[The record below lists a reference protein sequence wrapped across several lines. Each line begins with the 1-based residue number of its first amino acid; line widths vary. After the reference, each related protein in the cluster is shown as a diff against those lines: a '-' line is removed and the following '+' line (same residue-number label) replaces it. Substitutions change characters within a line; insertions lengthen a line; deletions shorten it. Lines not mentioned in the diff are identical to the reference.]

1 MTSLSLGVN
10 APLEWTSC
18 SVAGRLELPGTEEK
32 QLSVSTHR
40 ETDRKIQTD
49 RLKPV
54 TSLLCYQQS
63 SKQIYLRNNPVIHHT
78 RVSLIPPVM
87 EAVLIRWSIYY
98 RPQRSCGKIMFLHL
112 SVILF
117 TGGPDTPLGRNPLGR
132 QAPGRHPLGRHL
144 PQADTPLGR
153 HPQETTTA
161 ADGTHPTGMHS
172 CSSVVLHVF
181 SCLRLCRMIR
191 LNPHNLMTP
200 EHITP
205 ITSLIYLSIG
215 YPGLPLKVGSPSEP
229 VTTNLR

>member
-1 MTSLSLGVN
+1 
-10 APLEWTSC
+10 
-18 SVAGRLELPGTEEK
+18 
-32 QLSVSTHR
+32 
-40 ETDRKIQTD
+40 
-49 RLKPV
+49 
-54 TSLLCYQQS
+54 
-63 SKQIYLRNNPVIHHT
+63 
-78 RVSLIPPVM
+78 
-87 EAVLIRWSIYY
+87 
-98 RPQRSCGKIMFLHL
+98 MFLHL

-117 TGGPDTPLGRNPLGR
+117 TRGSQTPSPGQTPPGKTPPGRHLPPGRHPAGRHLPQADTPL
-132 QAPGRHPLGRHL
+132 GRHPLGRHL

-205 ITSLIYLSIG
+205 VTSLIYLNIG